1 VEKFGG
7 RTVFIGQFDHALD
20 EKGRV
25 SIPVQFREELQR
37 QGHNR
42 LYITNHVVVRE
53 RCLALYPPK
62 QWEELIERIREK
74 SRTDPETELP
84 EIFYIG
90 RAHQVELDR
99 QGRILIPAKLR
110 DFAHIERDVTFSAQI
125 DYLQLWSRA
134 TLERLDAVAN
144 KLADEDPKFM
154 AKLR

>member
-1 VEKFGG
+1 MIIIDSSAIIAILFGEAETAAIAERLAADPERPLEPPHG
-7 RTVFIGQFDHALD
+7 
-20 EKGRV
+20 E
-25 SIPVQFREELQR
+25 PVGDRPA
-37 QGHNR
+37 G
-42 LYITNHVVVRE
+42 VVGD
-53 RCLALYPPK
+53 
-62 QWEELIERIREK
+62 
-74 SRTDPETELP
+74 DPETELP

-90 RAHQVELDR
+90 RAHQVETDR